1 MMEKLP
7 LDAQRLHHDT
17 TSISVTGEYDH
28 EFKTRII
35 EITRGHSKDHRDDLK
50 QFVISRVTN
59 QDGIPVF
66 MEPLSGNAS
75 DKKILLKSILAV
87 RSTGSRNKQ
96 SVTWQIRHFTPVK
109 ISYHSA
115 GTASGYALFP

>member
-7 LDAQRLHHDT
+7 LGAQRLHHDT
-17 TSISVTGEYDH
+17 TSINVTGDYDR

-35 EITRGHSKDHRDDLK
+35 EIVRGHSKDHRNDLK
-50 QFVISRVTN
+50 QFVISLVTN

-87 RSTGSRNKQ
+87 RSNL
-96 SVTWQIRHFTPVK
+96 VTQ
-109 ISYHSA
+109 
-115 GTASGYALFP
+115 